1 MKKDI
6 AEYLVDYFTD
16 FAGEKHYVV
25 MCALSKSHFD
35 QDNSLLVGWIDN
47 KSYTLNLS
55 MDPCYDV
62 YRSLSLGIAICN
74 PKDDFDEE
82 VGKKIAYN
90 KANIS
95 DPVLYSIKK
104 GEINSAFTQSYLRN
118 KMDFLKDHPERF
130 IATYSEAEENYKEMQ
145 NLVAEMNSLPDY
157 EQEIMD
163 KSLVGKLDLK
173 YLKDLFDRAMKFL

>member
-25 MCALSKSHFD
+25 MCALSRSHED
-35 QDNSLLVGWIDN
+35 EKDDLMVAWINRQTDE
-47 KSYTLNLS
+47 LNLS
-55 MDPCYDV
+55 SDPCHSV
-62 YRSLSLGIAICN
+62 FRSLSLGIAICN
-74 PKDDFDEE
+74 PLDAFDQAIGE
-82 VGKKIAYN
+82 KIALS
-90 KANIS
+90 KAENSI
-95 DPVLYSIKK
+95 PVLYSIQP
-104 GEINSAFTQSYLRN
+104 GEINSAFVRNYLRN

-145 NLVAEMNSLPDY
+145 NVITEMNSLPDY

-173 YLKDLFDRAMKFL
+173 YLKNLFDRAIKFL